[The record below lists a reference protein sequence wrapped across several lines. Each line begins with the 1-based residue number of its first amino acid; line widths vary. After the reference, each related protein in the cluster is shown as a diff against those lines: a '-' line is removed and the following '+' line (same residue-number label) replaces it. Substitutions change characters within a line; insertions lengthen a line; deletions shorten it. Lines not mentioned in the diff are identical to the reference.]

1 MTRCSRAKIFK
12 DLCPW
17 WHSERIRST
26 GPTSKLAP
34 LSISHTHALLF
45 IPPTATEDRPLPSLS
60 PSTPSWA
67 PYFYCTLCTALSF
80 WNTDLSVLLPCLTP
94 SSAPTPQLVY
104 MTKSKPLPRIIDSGV
119 WPTPA
124 LTLANLQLTSQ
135 QHHPGAGF
143 SSHLASSPLCAY
155 CALPE
160 LTPADSIPSP
170 SFSPASIYAAYPRSG
185 SPFLSLEIFP
195 GDPNLQSCTVT
206 LFCAPVIFVHITLTT
221 PTTLLCKHGC
231 VYLPLQTVFLEGRHW
246 DLLGF
251 ASTAST
257 PKCLCS
263 KCLMTERI
271 TQ

>member
-1 MTRCSRAKIFK
+1 M
-12 DLCPW
+12 
-17 WHSERIRST
+17 
-26 GPTSKLAP
+26 
-34 LSISHTHALLF
+34 
-45 IPPTATEDRPLPSLS
+45 
-60 PSTPSWA
+60 
-67 PYFYCTLCTALSF
+67 
-80 WNTDLSVLLPCLTP
+80 
-94 SSAPTPQLVY
+94 
-104 MTKSKPLPRIIDSGV
+104 MKSKPLPRIIDSGV
-119 WPTPA
+119 WSTPA
-124 LTLANLQLTSQ
+124 LTLANLQVTSQ

-143 SSHLASSPLCAY
+143 SSHLVSSPLCAY

-170 SFSPASIYAAYPRSG
+170 NFSPASICSAYPRRG
-185 SPFLSLEIFP
+185 SPSPRLEIFP

-206 LFCAPVIFVHITLTT
+206 LFCALVIFTHITLTT

-231 VYLPLQTVFLEGRHW
+231 VYLPLQIVFLEGRHW

-257 PKCLCS
+257 PKCLCN